1 MKRQLMTQ
9 SLSPIALLTIIK
21 NFSFVVESDTGQ
33 KLTKCAFIQANLP
46 LLIVM
51 AVCVLW
57 IILAICFL
65 ISFNVFKYADKKGA
79 FSIAI
84 LEEKDEDSLNFFL
97 TLVLPLLIDNVN
109 TWQGVTLFFVIL
121 ILTWGLMANTRL
133 FYANPILSFLGYRI
147 TEIEFLA
154 NPEKIKASYIAISR
168 GALDVKHNVEYKDI
182 TEDVLFVKGMK
193 DNECN
198 RNADCN

>member
-1 MKRQLMTQ
+1 MKRKLMIQ

-21 NFSFVVESDTGQ
+21 NLSFVGENDTGE

-46 LLIVM
+46 LLIVIS
-51 AVCVLW
+51 VCVLW
-57 IILAICFL
+57 ILLAICFL

-84 LEEKDEDSLNFFL
+84 IEEKDEDSLNFFL

-109 TWQGVTLFFVIL
+109 TWQGMTLFFVIL

-133 FYANPILSFLGYRI
+133 FYANPILSLLGYRI
-147 TEIEFLA
+147 TEIAFLA
-154 NPEKIKASYIAISR
+154 NQGKTKDSYIAISR
-168 GALDVKHNVEYKDI
+168 GALGVKHNVEYKDI

-193 DNECN
+193 DNE
-198 RNADCN
+198 RK

>member
-1 MKRQLMTQ
+1 MKRKLMIQ

-21 NFSFVVESDTGQ
+21 NLSFVVENDTGE

-46 LLIVM
+46 LLIVIS
-51 AVCVLW
+51 VCVLW
-57 IILAICFL
+57 ILLAICFL

-84 LEEKDEDSLNFFL
+84 IEEKDEDSLNFFL

-109 TWQGVTLFFVIL
+109 TWQGMTLFFLIL

-133 FYANPILSFLGYRI
+133 FYANPILSLLGYRI
-147 TEIEFLA
+147 TEIAFLA
-154 NPEKIKASYIAISR
+154 NQGKTKDSYIAISR

-182 TEDVLFVKGMK
+182 TEDVLFVKVMK
-193 DNECN
+193 DNE
-198 RNADCN
+198 RK